1 MAQWVMVHAAKPA
14 DLSLTRVPN
23 ERERKAT
30 LTSCPLTSI
39 SLMHTHVH
47 VHVHVRMRTHTHAH
61 TLEVLPFQLRIQDCK
76 VEMPG
81 LSPTVHESQGAQA
94 SAQCPGCSHTA
105 AGDREGGSS
114 KECLREGRGGLN
126 CTWKKLRR

>member
-1 MAQWVMVHAAKPA
+1 MAQWVMVHAAKPD

-23 ERERKAT
+23 EREREAT

-39 SLMHTHVH
+39 SLMHTHLH
-47 VHVHVRMRTHTHAH
+47 IRAH

-76 VEMPG
+76 VEVPG
-81 LSPTVHESQGAQA
+81 LSPTVRESQGAQA
-94 SAQCPGCSHTA
+94 RAQCPGCAHTA
-105 AGDREGGSS
+105 AGDRKGGSS

-126 CTWKKLRR
+126 CT